1 MDTHY
6 PALAGVFSRK
16 GSGVSMMIVVYVLAV
31 DRTPLM
37 PCTPVIARLLLKD
50 GKAKVI
56 RRTPFTIKL
65 LARAE
70 ESYTQP
76 LTLGVDTGSS
86 VIGSAVADQNGHVLY
101 LSEVEVRNDIAQRMK
116 ERAVS
121 RRHRRQRK
129 TRYRPARWLNRRNSI
144 KTGRF
149 SPTMRSKI
157 EAHMREIRFVK
168 CLLPITSLV
177 VETGTFDPHALKS
190 PEVLGNKWLYQRG
203 INYGYANTKAYVLTR
218 DTYTCQKCQ
227 GKSRDRRLE
236 VHHIVF
242 RSEQGSNEESNLLTL
257 CKTCHDSLHGGKIT
271 LQQQGKK
278 KGMLLHATQM
288 NSIRL
293 QLLRLLQAE
302 ETWGF
307 VTKEHRQLWDM
318 PKAHV
323 FDAAVIAT
331 RGRQP
336 IFQTT
341 TLIAKR
347 CVPDGDYQQTKGIR
361 SEQRIGTGKIGGF
374 RKFDKVRYCGQD
386 YFIKGRMS
394 TGYAILMDLA
404 GNKVALK
411 PIPKFERMKRVSA
424 RRSWMMTQRP
434 IPSFSFEKCVKD
446 FASLHCSEAKTAVHL
461 TALADA

>member
-1 MDTHY
+1 M
-6 PALAGVFSRK
+6 R
-16 GSGVSMMIVVYVLAV
+16 IVVYVLAP

-65 LARAE
+65 LARAA

-86 VIGSAVADQNGHVLY
+86 VTGSAVADQNGHVLY

-157 EAHMREIRFVK
+157 EAHMREMRFVK

-190 PEVLGNKWLYQRG
+190 PEVLRNKWLYQRG

-218 DTYTCQKCQ
+218 DTYTCQQCQ

-242 RSEQGSNEESNLLTL
+242 RSEQGSDEESNLLTL

-323 FDAAVIAT
+323 FDEAVIAT

-461 TALADA
+461 TAMADA

>member
-1 MDTHY
+1 
-6 PALAGVFSRK
+6 
-16 GSGVSMMIVVYVLAV
+16 MIVVYVLAP

-65 LARAE
+65 LAQAE
-70 ESYTQP
+70 ESYIQP

-157 EAHMREIRFVK
+157 EAHMREMRFVK

-218 DTYTCQKCQ
+218 DTYTCQKCR

-242 RSEQGSNEESNLLTL
+242 RSEQGSDEESNLLTL

-336 IFQTT
+336 LFQTT

-461 TALADA
+461 TAMADA

>member
-1 MDTHY
+1 
-6 PALAGVFSRK
+6 
-16 GSGVSMMIVVYVLAV
+16 MIVVYVLAPN
-31 DRTPLM
+31 RTPLM

-65 LARAE
+65 LAQAE

-86 VIGSAVADQNGHVLY
+86 VIGSAVADNNGRVLY
-101 LSEVEVRNDIAQRMK
+101 LSEVGVRNDITRTLK
-116 ERAVS
+116 ERAA
-121 RRHRRQRK
+121 RRRNCRRRK

-157 EAHMREIRFVK
+157 EAHLREIRFVK
-168 CLLPITSLV
+168 RLLPITSLV
-177 VETGTFDPHALKS
+177 LETATFDPHALKN
-190 PEVLGNKWLYQRG
+190 PEMLRNKWLYQRG
-203 INYGYANTKAYVLTR
+203 LNYGYANTKAYVLAR
-218 DTYTCQKCQ
+218 DTNICQQCR

-242 RSEQGSNEESNLLTL
+242 RSAQGSDEESNLLTL
-257 CKTCHDSLHGGKIT
+257 CKTCHEDLHAGRMT
-271 LQQQGKK
+271 LKQMGAK
-278 KGMLLHATQM
+278 KGTLLHATQM
-288 NSIRL
+288 NGIRL

-307 VTKEHRQLWDM
+307 VTKEHRQFWYL
-318 PKAHV
+318 PKEHV

-336 IFQTT
+336 VFQTT
-341 TLIAKR
+341 MLIAKR
-347 CVPDGDYQQTKGIR
+347 CVPSGDYQQTKGIR
-361 SEQRIGTGKIGGF
+361 GQQRIVTGKIRGF
-374 RKFDKVRYCGQD
+374 RKFDKVRYRGRD

-394 TGYAILMDLA
+394 SGYAFLMDLT
-404 GNKVALK
+404 GNTVALK
-411 PIPKFERMKRVSA
+411 PMPKFEKMRRVGARKSWLIMPRTIPVQSVSA
-424 RRSWMMTQRP
+424 
-434 IPSFSFEKCVKD
+434 
-446 FASLHCSEAKTAVHL
+446 A
-461 TALADA
+461 